1 MMKGDYGVWLRITLT
16 YFVILTILYIPIMV
30 FNIYPSNYT
39 LQDSDNTVIIEHGVF
54 KKEQYI
60 LQKNEENQQELAVLN
75 YHIRSLHS
83 LLILGIPLLS
93 FILVGF
99 LFQFS
104 PYFKKMK
111 GIETSKKRAIALIL
125 MTTVILLWLIGEFL
139 YRRSNIIS
147 SLYELL

>member
-39 LQDSDNTVIIEHGVF
+39 LQDSDNTVIIEYGVF
-54 KKEQYI
+54 KKGQYI
-60 LQKNEENQQELAVLN
+60 LQKNEENQQQLAVLN

-93 FILVGF
+93 FISVGF

-104 PYFKKMK
+104 TYFKKMK
-111 GIETSKKRAIALIL
+111 GIETSKKRAVALIL

>member
-1 MMKGDYGVWLRITLT
+1 MIKGDYGVWLKITLT

-30 FNIYPSNYT
+30 FNFYPSNYT
-39 LQDSDNTVIIEHGVF
+39 FQDSGNNVTVEHGVF
-54 KKEQYI
+54 KKEQHI
-60 LQKNEENQQELAVLN
+60 IEKSEENQQQLAVLN

-93 FILVGF
+93 FICVGF

-104 PYFKKMK
+104 TYFKKMK
-111 GIETSKKRAIALIL
+111 GIEASKKRAVALIL

-139 YRRSNIIS
+139 YRSSNIIS